1 MKILKLFVLSV
12 CLLCISNYL
21 SAQENS
27 SELHEIQAKIQRLE
41 STIQRV
47 KERYLLADSTL
58 VLPISENEIQLQR
71 LKLEEYNLINRGV
84 KGTQQSTSQD
94 GIPFLYIKKSELD
107 TYPENKRNYILSNP
121 NLYRIIENQ

>member
-1 MKILKLFVLSV
+1 MKLYKLFILS
-12 CLLCISNYL
+12 LSFLTISNI
-21 SAQENS
+21 SFAQESN
-27 SELHEIQAKIQRLE
+27 SELHDLQAKIQRLE

-47 KERYLLADSTL
+47 KERYLLADSMM
-58 VLPISENEIQLQR
+58 VLPISENEIQLQK
-71 LKLEEYNLINRGV
+71 LKLEEYNLINRSV
-84 KGTQQSTSQD
+84 KGTQQATNLE